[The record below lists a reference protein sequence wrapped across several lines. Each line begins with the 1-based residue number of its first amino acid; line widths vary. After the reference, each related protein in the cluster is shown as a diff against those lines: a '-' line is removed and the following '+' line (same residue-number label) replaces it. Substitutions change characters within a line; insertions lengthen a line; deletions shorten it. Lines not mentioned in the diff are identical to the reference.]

1 MLDAK
6 AKGDLKF
13 IDLKF
18 VLSDKK
24 DSGALQKARSA
35 GIKDIFLDPK
45 GKSKSEYDA
54 HCLAL
59 CRQHKIDYIL
69 LIGYMRIISFVMIE
83 PYKNRILN
91 IHPSLLPKYPGMDLD
106 VHKAVL
112 EAKEKETGCTLHF
125 VDEGVDTGKIFMQEK
140 VVIAP
145 DDTPETLKKKVQVKE
160 QEVILK
166 ALKMLSEEKN

>member
-1 MLDAK
+1 MNLAVFASTKGTDLQAILIAK
-6 AKGDLKF
+6 AKSDLKF

-24 DSGALQKARSA
+24 DSGSLQKARSA

-69 LIGYMRIISFVMIE
+69 L
-83 PYKNRILN
+83 
-91 IHPSLLPKYPGMDLD
+91 KYPGMDLD

-160 QEVILK
+160 QEVIL
-166 ALKMLSEEKN
+166 